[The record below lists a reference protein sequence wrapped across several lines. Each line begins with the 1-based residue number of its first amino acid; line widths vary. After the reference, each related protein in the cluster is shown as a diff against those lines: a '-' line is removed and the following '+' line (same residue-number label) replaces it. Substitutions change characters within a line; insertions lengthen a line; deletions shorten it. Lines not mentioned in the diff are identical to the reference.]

1 MGSHSLGKGPLNTRQ
16 EWHHGHGFYKVS
28 GRCCQTLGR
37 KIALG
42 KRILACVYLFLY
54 TLCVWL
60 GTGFGHVIFGHLV
73 LKGIFVCSGHLCA
86 VPFYTEG
93 FQGIN
98 YKKRFKVLFI
108 NLLSFGLFVSLKS

>member
-1 MGSHSLGKGPLNTRQ
+1 M
-16 EWHHGHGFYKVS
+16 
-28 GRCCQTLGR
+28 
-37 KIALG
+37 
-42 KRILACVYLFLY
+42 
-54 TLCVWL
+54 
-60 GTGFGHVIFGHLV
+60 IFGHLV

-98 YKKRFKVLFI
+98 YKKKFKVLFI